1 VARSP
6 KNTINEGDA
15 EDCNIG
21 TPKYPKIIKLSRTLS
36 LEVKERYVK
45 LMKEFLDVFACSYDE
60 MKVYGTSII
69 QHVIPIK

>member
-6 KNTINEGDA
+6 KTKVDEGDV

-21 TPKYPKIIKLSRTLS
+21 TPEDPKIIKLSKKLF

-45 LMKEFLDVFACSYDE
+45 LMKEFLDVFA
-60 MKVYGTSII
+60 
-69 QHVIPIK
+69 